1 MKNLV
6 FWNFL
11 ILVLIIV
18 CLFGC
23 DTARN
28 MTDDIIAGD
37 PSGLDPLNPS
47 ITDEDTPTITEEEPS
62 ITVEKPPEPTD
73 QKPQQEDS
81 LDDIEDL
88 QGAIGELIGEIR
100 SIEDPPTPPNPPPVT
115 PTPPE
120 PTPDRDPPKITDS
133 SIEDGAENVGRN
145 NVIWITFNEPVVEGD
160 LRLRIKGGRTIETRV
175 EYGNETI
182 HLERLGKNIVMEPLT
197 TYVIDGTVSDA
208 AGNETDVDITFT
220 TGEGNF

>member
-37 PSGLDPLNPS
+37 PSDLDPLAPS
-47 ITDEDTPTITEEEPS
+47 ITGEDIPTETGEVPS
-62 ITVEKPPEPTD
+62 VPDEKPPELTD
-73 QKPQQEDS
+73 QRPQQEDP
-81 LDDIEDL
+81 LGNNIEGL
-88 QGAIGELIGEIR
+88 QGAIGELIEEIR
-100 SIEDPPTPPNPPPVT
+100 SIEEESKPKPPIGPPIRQDN
-115 PTPPE
+115 
-120 PTPDRDPPKITDS
+120 DPPKITKS
-133 SIEDGAENVGRN
+133 SIKDGAEDVGRN
-145 NVIWITFNEPVVEGD
+145 NIISITFNEPVVEGD

-175 EYGNETI
+175 KYGNETI

-208 AGNETDVDITFT
+208 AGNETDVGITFT

>member
-1 MKNLV
+1 V
-6 FWNFL
+6 
-11 ILVLIIV
+11 
-18 CLFGC
+18 
-23 DTARN
+23 
-28 MTDDIIAGD
+28 GD

-47 ITDEDTPTITEEEPS
+47 IIGEDTPAEIAEVPS
-62 ITVEKPPEPTD
+62 VPDEKPPESTD
-73 QKPQQEDS
+73 QRPQQEDP
-81 LDDIEDL
+81 LDDIEEL
-88 QGAIGELIGEIR
+88 LEVIGELSEDIR
-100 SIEDPPTPPNPPPVT
+100 SIEGEP
-115 PTPPE
+115 PPE
-120 PTPDRDPPKITDS
+120 PPPEPPIPQDNDPPKMADS
-133 SIEDGAENVGRN
+133 SIKDGDENVGRN
-145 NVIWITFNEPVVEGD
+145 NVIWLTFNEPVVEGD

>member
-6 FWNFL
+6 FWNSL

-23 DTARN
+23 DPARN
-28 MTDDIIAGD
+28 VTDDIIAGD
-37 PSGLDPLNPS
+37 PSGLNPLDPS
-47 ITDEDTPTITEEEPS
+47 ITGEDTPTRTDEEPS
-62 ITVEKPPEPTD
+62 LTVEKPPEPTD
-73 QKPQQEDS
+73 QKPRQEDP
-81 LDDIEDL
+81 LGDIDDL

-100 SIEDPPTPPNPPPVT
+100 SIEAPPTPPVPPP
-115 PTPPE
+115 PPE
-120 PTPDRDPPKITDS
+120 PTPDPDPPKITDS
-133 SIEDGAENVGRN
+133 SIKDGAENVGRN

>member
-11 ILVLIIV
+11 ILALIIV

-23 DTARN
+23 DPARN
-28 MTDDIIAGD
+28 VADDIIAGD
-37 PSGLDPLNPS
+37 PSVLDPLNPS
-47 ITDEDTPTITEEEPS
+47 ITGEDTPTETEKVPS
-62 ITVEKPPEPTD
+62 VPDEKPPEPTG
-73 QKPQQEDS
+73 QRPQQEDS
-81 LDDIEDL
+81 LGDIEEL
-88 QGAIGELIGEIR
+88 LEVIGELSEEIR
-100 SIEDPPTPPNPPPVT
+100 SIEGP

-120 PTPDRDPPKITDS
+120 PPLVTPPPPESTPDPDPPKITDS
-133 SIEDGAENVGRN
+133 SIKDGAKNVGRN
-145 NVIWITFNEPVVEGD
+145 NVIWITFNERVVEGD

>member
-23 DTARN
+23 DPARN
-28 MTDDIIAGD
+28 VTDDVIAGD
-37 PSGLDPLNPS
+37 PSDLDPLDPL
-47 ITDEDTPTITEEEPS
+47 TTGEDTPTETGEVPS
-62 ITVEKPPEPTD
+62 GPNEKPPEPTD
-73 QKPQQEDS
+73 QRPQQEDP
-81 LDDIEDL
+81 LGNIEDL
-88 QGAIGELIGEIR
+88 QGAIGELIEEIR
-100 SIEDPPTPPNPPPVT
+100 SIEGETKQ
-115 PTPPE
+115 E
-120 PTPDRDPPKITDS
+120 PTPDPPIPQDNDPPKITDS
-133 SIEDGAENVGRN
+133 SIKDGAEDVGRN
-145 NVIWITFNEPVVEGD
+145 NVIWITFNEPVVEGN

-175 EYGNETI
+175 NYGNETV

-208 AGNETDVDITFT
+208 AGNETDVEITFT
-220 TGEGNF
+220 TREDNF